1 MPVGSSSESFSESP
15 ALCRRF
21 CIVPRGLFPFSI
33 SREAAVYP
41 ASEAVTSGQIRKHSF
56 PSTTPV
62 TRRFSPFTISSNPV
76 TSRLPKSA
84 SARPAL
90 TAHPSHWPAP
100 GALPYRQAAGKQR
113 VGLPYTEMHCA
124 AELRSKSVVTVS
136 ESSFQSAR
144 LRPRYSAALLS
155 ESACKTESGSSKR
168 SSYPFAG
175 RSAAKINS
183 PPTASAI
190 NAHPNIV
197 NIRFFMMP
205 PEPRNLPRAVCPH
218 R

>member
-1 MPVGSSSESFSESP
+1 MPFSESP

-41 ASEAVTSGQIRKHSF
+41 ASEAVTSGHIRKHSF

-62 TRRFSPFTISSNPV
+62 TQRFSPFTVSSNPV

-113 VGLPYTEMHCA
+113 VGLPYTEMRCA
-124 AELRSKSVVTVS
+124 AELRPKSVVTVS

-144 LRPRYSAALLS
+144 LRPRSSAALLS
-155 ESACKTESGSSKR
+155 ELACKAESESSKR
-168 SSYPFAG
+168 SSYPFVG
-175 RSAAKINS
+175 RFAAKINS
-183 PPTASAI
+183 PPTASAL

-197 NIRFFMMP
+197 NIDFFMIL
-205 PEPRNLPRAVCPH
+205 PEPRHLLRAVCP
-218 R
+218 RR